1 MRIQDTFMIQHNEY
15 LEHVF
20 DFKFTR
26 GVSYDVVIDQPD
38 SFGWIQNRTRN

>member
-1 MRIQDTFMIQHNEY
+1 MIQHNGY

-38 SFGWIQNRTRN
+38 LWLDTK